1 MSPANPQSASGRE
14 WRDFVLLPAVT
25 TSVAWGLR
33 GFIGGG
39 ELGAMIP
46 GVLVA
51 LAIARALEL
60 PANMVGRVAAFGA
73 VGIGFGGQET
83 YGQTVGFVTGLDE
96 MFARGLVGLAIKGA
110 VWGLVGGAVM
120 GVGLT
125 LGHSARRAL
134 WGALLWLV
142 GGTWLGWRVV
152 DHPRLLYFSNLL
164 DRPRP
169 ELWAG
174 LLLGGL
180 ALIAWFAVAQRAVA
194 WVAGRFALCGAL
206 GGGLGFSLG
215 GATYAGAV
223 AMGWEKW
230 YPGWKHME
238 FVFGLLL
245 GGALGLVAWLTRDA
259 VGRAVTVLTSEE
271 SRERVRLWPPAC
283 AALAGLWVCGCS
295 FLPIR
300 FDYTVAGAVLL
311 AVAFASERAAWQI
324 AITVTVGAFL
334 LDVVRWKPMGAAAG
348 WFFAVLAVTLAGA
361 VGRWLGERL
370 TAGLELTT
378 WGIRVVL
385 WMAVAA
391 AVVKA
396 KRHTALSSE
405 LIAVT
410 AVFVGGAI
418 WVTVLTKGSLTRAR
432 GA

>member
-1 MSPANPQSASGRE
+1 MNPANPPSAPGRE
-14 WRDFVLLPAVT
+14 WRDFLLLPAVAV
-25 TSVAWGLR
+25 SVAWGLR

-51 LAIARALEL
+51 LVIARALEL
-60 PANMVGRVAAFGA
+60 PAKIVGRVAAFGA

-83 YGQTVGFVTGLDE
+83 YGQTVGFVTGLGE
-96 MFARGLVGLAIKGA
+96 MFARGLVGLAVKGA
-110 VWGLVGGAVM
+110 VWGLVGGAVI
-120 GVGLT
+120 GVALT
-125 LGHSARRAL
+125 LGSRARRTL
-134 WGALLWLV
+134 WGALLCLV
-142 GGTWLGWRVV
+142 GGTWLGWRII
-152 DHPRLLYFSNLL
+152 DQPRLLYFSNLL

-180 ALIAWFAVAQRAVA
+180 ALLAWFAVAQRAVA
-194 WVAGRFALCGAL
+194 RVAGVFALCGAL

-215 GATYAGAV
+215 GATYAGSV
-223 AMGWEKW
+223 ALGWQTW

-245 GGALGLVAWLTRDA
+245 GASLGLAAWLTRDA
-259 VGRAVTVLTSEE
+259 VGRVVTVLASEE
-271 SRERVRLWPPAC
+271 PCERVWLWPLVG
-283 AALAGLWVCGCS
+283 AALAGLWVWACS

-300 FDYTVAGAVLL
+300 FDYTAAGAVLL
-311 AVAFASERAAWQI
+311 AAAFASERAAWQI

-334 LDVVRWKPMGAAAG
+334 LDVVRWIPGDAPAG
-348 WFFAVLAVTLAGA
+348 WFLAVLALALAGA
-361 VGRWLGERL
+361 VGRWLGTRL
-370 TAGLELTT
+370 AAGLELTT
-378 WGIRVVL
+378 SGIRVVL

-396 KRHTALSSE
+396 ARHPTLSSE

-410 AVFVGGAI
+410 AVFLGGAM
-418 WVTVLTKGSLTRAR
+418 WVTVLTKGSLTDAR